1 MSAATAAT
9 PQEALRGG
17 PHATSDEGPHEAL
30 RDGSRAISCEGPHEA
45 LRDGSHET
53 LHGAVARWAARTPA
67 ATAVVHGAH
76 RLSYAELDRAAGER
90 AASLARRGVVAG
102 DLVPVLLPRGAEL
115 IVSVL
120 AVLKLGAAYALLD
133 PAWPDGRI
141 REVTDRLGARLI
153 VTADPECARS
163 GLPVWSPAG
172 AAAEVPASVP
182 VPAGRAAS
190 CHPSAAV
197 AGEVPLHP
205 PGPAGGEVSS
215 DAPACVFFTSGTTG
229 RPKGVLSPHRA
240 TARLVRPD
248 TFARF
253 GPDTVIPLAAALPW
267 DAFSLELWAALL
279 SGGTSLV
286 VDEPYLSGQALR
298 EVVAVH
304 GADTVWLTSSLLN
317 MVVDEDPDAFLG
329 LAQVITGGERLSVPH
344 VRAFVRRHPGIALIN
359 GYGPVE
365 STVFATTHRIT
376 EADCDLPG
384 GIPVGRP
391 VPGTRIHVI
400 DGEICVAGDGL
411 ALRYLGEPELT
422 EAKFPRVRVDG
433 EDVRVYRTGDLGRL
447 DENGV
452 LHYRGRADRQV
463 KVRGHRVEPAEVERR
478 IQELLPAVRDC
489 RVVAHRNAAGNTEG
503 LVAFCVP
510 ERPGDPLSGAAA
522 TLAAELVAYQR
533 PDAVLAVAGFPLTAQ
548 GKLDERAL
556 LDLWAPETADGARRP
571 TVATAA
577 PLATAAGSSAGTPT
591 APLPG
596 TPGGTSA
603 GTPTVPLPGT
613 PEGTSTGT
621 PAVAAQ
627 TAAGTSS
634 CARTSSDAV
643 AGTAPASPSGTEPA
657 SSSGTASASSSG
669 TEPASS
675 SDTASASSSGTEPVS
690 SRDGGAVHG
699 VHDGPPS
706 CVLRTAAVFAA
717 VLGLPDV
724 PLDIPFTDLG
734 GSSLA
739 AGRVCARLAAEL
751 ERPVPVSRL
760 YEHPTARGLGQWL
773 AKDVPVPPAPVA
785 AGDDVPLTPMQTG
798 YLTNHLLRPE
808 DRSAH
813 CLVLFRIDGDLDLD
827 ALDSA
832 VETVHERHETLRT
845 AYAAAPR
852 PVARVTDLPAPVLEV
867 LEPEPDADR
876 AVGTLRATLGAPLGL
891 DEGEVWRT
899 ALVPLEP
906 GRSWVF
912 GCVVHHIAFDGW
924 SESVLAA
931 DLAAAYNAARSA
943 ADGTAPAP
951 SPPPALSVAASA
963 RLRAE
968 RLAHADPEHHRATL
982 LDALANVPE
991 LTWPDRPDQGRLPDQ
1006 AGPADR
1012 SAPVAP
1018 VEVDP
1023 ADPVSPA
1030 DRSALV
1036 DRPDLVAPVDR
1047 PDRHDPVAP
1056 AGPVAPAEVD
1066 PADPAR
1072 PPGGPAPSVLRTE
1085 RLLEPDAAA
1094 RLDAAAARAGVTR
1107 YAVLLACYGQVLAEL
1122 TGQRDFAV
1130 GVPVAQRFDPRLD
1143 DAVGCHIEMACLR
1156 LRGAV
1161 LDGGPAAVAE
1171 AGRVLDRAFAAQ
1183 DVSFHELVRLL
1194 NPPRTGRPPLFQT
1207 LLVLQDNAIP
1217 RLPLTGLGTTLLRP
1231 PYLDIPLEVQTEFW
1245 PLPDGRLRLAVNHR
1259 PDAVGRAT
1267 AHELAERLAGLVH
1280 TLPSHE
1286 GDPS

>member
-1 MSAATAAT
+1 MSAATVT
-9 PQEALRGG
+9 PHEV
-17 PHATSDEGPHEAL
+17 PHAASQEGP
-30 RDGSRAISCEGPHEA
+30 
-45 LRDGSHET
+45 HET

-67 ATAVVHGAH
+67 ATAVVHGAR
-76 RLSYAELDRAAGER
+76 RLSYAELDRAADAR
-90 AASLARRGVVAG
+90 AGSLARRGVVAG
-102 DLVPVLLPRGAEL
+102 DLVPVLLPRGTEL

-153 VTADPECARS
+153 VTGDPGCERS
-163 GLPVWSPAG
+163 GLPAWSPAE
-172 AAAEVPASVP
+172 AASGVPAPVGGEVVSGVP
-182 VPAGRAAS
+182 VRVGGEAAS
-190 CHPSAAV
+190 GAP
-197 AGEVPLHP
+197 VPV
-205 PGPAGGEVSS
+205 GGEVSS

-253 GPDTVIPLAAALPW
+253 GPATVIPLAAALPW

-298 EVVAVH
+298 EAVAVH

-452 LHYRGRADRQV
+452 LHYGGRADRQV

-478 IQELLPAVRDC
+478 IQDLLPAVRDC

-556 LDLWAPETADGARRP
+556 LDLWALEAADGTRQPKA
-571 TVATAA
+571 
-577 PLATAAGSSAGTPT
+577 ATAAGAPSGTKAPT
-591 APLPG
+591 A
-596 TPGGTSA
+596 
-603 GTPTVPLPGT
+603 
-613 PEGTSTGT
+613 
-621 PAVAAQ
+621 AAQ
-627 TAAGTSS
+627 PS
-634 CARTSSDAV
+634 
-643 AGTAPASPSGTEPA
+643 GTAPAP
-657 SSSGTASASSSG
+657 SSGTAPAPSSG
-669 TEPASS
+669 TAPAP
-675 SDTASASSSGTEPVS
+675 SA
-690 SRDGGAVHG
+690 GGAVRRASDEPSSY
-699 VHDGPPS
+699 VH
-706 CVLRTAAVFAA
+706 RTAAVFAA
-717 VLGLPDV
+717 VLGLPTV
-724 PLDIPFTDLG
+724 PLDTPFTDLG

-739 AGRVCARLAAEL
+739 GGRVCARLAAEL

-773 AKDVPVPPAPVA
+773 AEEVSAPPAPVA

-798 YLTNHLLRPE
+798 YLTNHLLRPQ

-813 CLVLFRIDGDLDLD
+813 CLLLFRIDGDLDLD
-827 ALDSA
+827 SLDSA

-845 AYAAAPR
+845 ACTATPH
-852 PVARVTDLPAPVLEV
+852 PVARVTDLPAPVLEI
-867 LEPEPDADR
+867 LEPEPDTDR
-876 AVGTLRATLGAPLGL
+876 AVETLRTTLGAPLGL

-906 GRSWVF
+906 GRAWVF

-924 SESVLAA
+924 SESVLAG
-931 DLAAAYNAARSA
+931 DLAAAYNAARA
-943 ADGTAPAP
+943 AAGDAAHAP

-968 RLAHADPEHHRATL
+968 RLAHADPEHQRATL
-982 LDALANVPE
+982 IDALAGVPE
-991 LTWPDRPDQGRLPDQ
+991 LTWPART
-1006 AGPADR
+1006 
-1012 SAPVAP
+1012 
-1018 VEVDP
+1018 DP
-1023 ADPVSPA
+1023 TD
-1030 DRSALV
+1030 
-1036 DRPDLVAPVDR
+1036 
-1047 PDRHDPVAP
+1047 AP
-1056 AGPVAPAEVD
+1056 AAPAF
-1066 PADPAR
+1066 
-1072 PPGGPAPSVLRTE
+1072 RTE

-1161 LDGGPAAVAE
+1161 LDGGPEAVAE

-1217 RLPLTGLGTTLLRP
+1217 ELPLTGLGTTLLRP
-1231 PYLDIPLEVQTEFW
+1231 PYLDIPLEVQTEVW

-1259 PDAVGRAT
+1259 PDAVGHAT

>member
-1 MSAATAAT
+1 MSAATVTA
-9 PQEALRGG
+9 QEV
-17 PHATSDEGPHEAL
+17 PHATPDTASQEGAHATPHATPHASSHEGP
-30 RDGSRAISCEGPHEA
+30 
-45 LRDGSHET
+45 HET
-53 LHGAVARWAARTPA
+53 LHGAVARWAVRTPA
-67 ATAVVHGAH
+67 ATAVVHGAR
-76 RLSYAELDRAAGER
+76 RLSYAELDRAADAR
-90 AASLARRGVVAG
+90 AGSLARRGVVAG
-102 DLVPVLLPRGAEL
+102 DLVPVLLPRGTEL

-133 PAWPDGRI
+133 PAWPDWRI

-153 VTADPECARS
+153 VTGDPGCERS
-163 GLPVWSPAG
+163 GLPVWSPAEAVSG
-172 AAAEVPASVP
+172 VP
-182 VPAGRAAS
+182 VRVG
-190 CHPSAAV
+190 
-197 AGEVPLHP
+197 GEVVSGVAVPFGGEVVSGVP
-205 PGPAGGEVSS
+205 VRVGGDVASDAPVPFGGEVSS

-253 GPDTVIPLAAALPW
+253 GPATVIPLAAALPW

-298 EVVAVH
+298 EAVAVH

-422 EAKFPRVRVDG
+422 EAKFPLVRVDG

-452 LHYRGRADRQV
+452 LHYGGRADRQV
-463 KVRGHRVEPAEVERR
+463 KVRGHRIEPAEVERR
-478 IQELLPAVRDC
+478 IQDLLPAVRDC

-556 LDLWAPETADGARRP
+556 LDLWAPEAADGTRQPKA
-571 TVATAA
+571 
-577 PLATAAGSSAGTPT
+577 ATAAGAPSATSAVTTAAQPSGASSPT
-591 APLPG
+591 AAAQP
-596 TPGGTSA
+596 S
-603 GTPTVPLPGT
+603 
-613 PEGTSTGT
+613 GTSTGT
-621 PAVAAQ
+621 
-627 TAAGTSS
+627 
-634 CARTSSDAV
+634 
-643 AGTAPASPSGTEPA
+643 APAPSTGAAVRRASDEA
-657 SSSGTASASSSG
+657 SSY
-669 TEPASS
+669 
-675 SDTASASSSGTEPVS
+675 
-690 SRDGGAVHG
+690 VH
-699 VHDGPPS
+699 
-706 CVLRTAAVFAA
+706 RTAAVFAA
-717 VLGLPDV
+717 VLGLPTV
-724 PLDIPFTDLG
+724 PLDTPFTDLG

-739 AGRVCARLAAEL
+739 GGRVCARLAAEL

-773 AKDVPVPPAPVA
+773 AGEAPVPPAPVA

-798 YLTNHLLRPE
+798 YLTNHLLRPQ

-813 CLVLFRIDGDLDLD
+813 CLLLFRIDGDLDLD
-827 ALDSA
+827 SLDSA

-845 AYAAAPR
+845 ACTATPH
-852 PVARVTDLPAPVLEV
+852 PVARVTDLPAPVLEI
-867 LEPEPDADR
+867 LEPEPDTDR
-876 AVGTLRATLGAPLGL
+876 AVETLRATLGAPLGL

-906 GRSWVF
+906 GRAWVF

-924 SESVLAA
+924 SESVLAG
-931 DLAAAYNAARSA
+931 DLAAAYNAARAA
-943 ADGTAPAP
+943 ADDAAPVP
-951 SPPPALSVAASA
+951 PPPPALSVAASA

-968 RLAHADPEHHRATL
+968 RLAHADPEHQRATL
-982 LDALANVPE
+982 IDALAGVPE
-991 LTWPDRPDQGRLPDQ
+991 LTWPART
-1006 AGPADR
+1006 
-1012 SAPVAP
+1012 
-1018 VEVDP
+1018 DP
-1023 ADPVSPA
+1023 TA
-1030 DRSALV
+1030 
-1036 DRPDLVAPVDR
+1036 
-1047 PDRHDPVAP
+1047 AP
-1056 AGPVAPAEVD
+1056 AVPAF
-1066 PADPAR
+1066 
-1072 PPGGPAPSVLRTE
+1072 RTE

-1217 RLPLTGLGTTLLRP
+1217 ELPLTGLGTTLLRP
-1231 PYLDIPLEVQTEFW
+1231 PYLDIPLEVQTEVW

-1259 PDAVGRAT
+1259 LDAVGHAT

>member
-1 MSAATAAT
+1 MSAATVTPHEVPQAASQEGAHATSHAT
-9 PQEALRGG
+9 PHAT
-17 PHATSDEGPHEAL
+17 PHATSQEGP
-30 RDGSRAISCEGPHEA
+30 
-45 LRDGSHET
+45 HET
-53 LHGAVARWAARTPA
+53 LHGAVALWAERTPA
-67 ATAVVHGAH
+67 ATAVVHGAR
-76 RLSYAELDRAAGER
+76 RLSYAELDRAADAR
-90 AASLARRGVVAG
+90 AGSLARRGVVAG
-102 DLVPVLLPRGAEL
+102 DLVPVLLPRGTEL

-153 VTADPECARS
+153 VTGDPGCERS
-163 GLPVWSPAG
+163 GLPAWSPAEAASG
-172 AAAEVPASVP
+172 APVRVGGEALSGDPAPVGGEVVSGVP
-182 VPAGRAAS
+182 VRVGGAVVAGDPAPFGGEVVSGVPVRVGGEAAS
-190 CHPSAAV
+190 GAP
-197 AGEVPLHP
+197 VPV
-205 PGPAGGEVSS
+205 GGEVSS

-253 GPDTVIPLAAALPW
+253 GPATVIPLAAALPW

-298 EVVAVH
+298 EAVAVH

-422 EAKFPRVRVDG
+422 EAKFPQVRVDG

-452 LHYRGRADRQV
+452 LHYGGRADRQV

-478 IQELLPAVRDC
+478 IQDLLPAVRDC

-533 PDAVLAVAGFPLTAQ
+533 PDAVLPVAGFPLTAQ

-556 LDLWAPETADGARRP
+556 LDLWAPEAADG
-571 TVATAA
+571 
-577 PLATAAGSSAGTPT
+577 
-591 APLPG
+591 
-596 TPGGTSA
+596 
-603 GTPTVPLPGT
+603 TVP
-613 PEGTSTGT
+613 
-621 PAVAAQ
+621 
-627 TAAGTSS
+627 
-634 CARTSSDAV
+634 
-643 AGTAPASPSGTEPA
+643 AP
-657 SSSGTASASSSG
+657 SA
-669 TEPASS
+669 
-675 SDTASASSSGTEPVS
+675 
-690 SRDGGAVHG
+690 GGAVRRASDEPSSY
-699 VHDGPPS
+699 VH
-706 CVLRTAAVFAA
+706 RTAAVFAA
-717 VLGLPDV
+717 VLGLPTV
-724 PLDIPFTDLG
+724 PLDTPFTDLG

-739 AGRVCARLAAEL
+739 GGRVCARLAAEL

-773 AKDVPVPPAPVA
+773 AEEAPVPPAPVA

-798 YLTNHLLRPE
+798 YLTNHLLRPQ

-813 CLVLFRIDGDLDLD
+813 CLLLFRIDGDLDLD
-827 ALDSA
+827 SLDSA

-845 AYAAAPR
+845 ACTATPH
-852 PVARVTDLPAPVLEV
+852 PVARVTDLPAPVLEI
-867 LEPEPDADR
+867 LEPEPDTDR
-876 AVGTLRATLGAPLGL
+876 AVETLRATLGAPLGL

-906 GRSWVF
+906 GRAWVF

-924 SESVLAA
+924 SESVLAG
-931 DLAAAYNAARSA
+931 DLAAAYNAARA
-943 ADGTAPAP
+943 AAGDAAPVP

-968 RLAHADPEHHRATL
+968 RLAHADPEHQRATL
-982 LDALANVPE
+982 IDALAGVPE
-991 LTWPDRPDQGRLPDQ
+991 LTWPARTDSTD
-1006 AGPADR
+1006 
-1012 SAPVAP
+1012 
-1018 VEVDP
+1018 
-1023 ADPVSPA
+1023 
-1030 DRSALV
+1030 
-1036 DRPDLVAPVDR
+1036 
-1047 PDRHDPVAP
+1047 AP
-1056 AGPVAPAEVD
+1056 AAPAF
-1066 PADPAR
+1066 
-1072 PPGGPAPSVLRTE
+1072 RTE

-1161 LDGGPAAVAE
+1161 LDGGPEAVAE

-1217 RLPLTGLGTTLLRP
+1217 ELPLTGLGTTLLRP
-1231 PYLDIPLEVQTEFW
+1231 PYLDIPLEVQTEVW

-1259 PDAVGRAT
+1259 PDAVGHAT